1 MTIALKPFIEQ
12 QKTTSSGES
21 RNLGAFAAACYTH
34 TNFTAA
40 YPLIKEKNFR
50 PFTTFISQW
59 RKAGNHPLSFLWMI
73 AAKCATKHA
82 TSK

>member
-40 YPLIKEKNFR
+40 YPLINEKNFYEA
-50 PFTTFISQW
+50 FHNFYFAIEEGG
-59 RKAGNHPLSFLWMI
+59 KAPSSVLVDDCGEMCNEP
-73 AAKCATKHA
+73 C
-82 TSK
+82 